1 MDDSE
6 VRAESP
12 PVHQYSRNERIRF
25 HTARRRRAS
34 RKKNIFISVIVVM
47 ALIVLFVLFAMTVF
61 CRIDTVQVEGGGRY
75 AVNDVIAVSGLQTGD
90 NIFTIK
96 KEAVEEKI
104 TSTLVY
110 IGSVE
115 VSHKLPSTVILKL
128 TETNARYAAQVS
140 SDYVL
145 FDKTGK
151 VLENNSPVLPDG
163 CLPTFGLV
171 TIGTTLGEP
180 VSTEEDPAFRA
191 LLMLDQAIDASGIQ
205 GLTSVDVS
213 DPNNMTAVF
222 ENRATLLLGDTDSLR
237 DKLLLA
243 DEVIRR
249 ENQTN
254 DKRVMTVDLTSGKR
268 AVVRDAAG
276 TAIPVETNTQ
286 QPTVSETYGYA
297 QG

>member
-1 MDDSE
+1 MGMS
-6 VRAESP
+6 
-12 PVHQYSRNERIRF
+12 I
-25 HTARRRRAS
+25 
-34 RKKNIFISVIVVM
+34 
-47 ALIVLFVLFAMTVF
+47 
-61 CRIDTVQVEGGGRY
+61 
-75 AVNDVIAVSGLQTGD
+75 
-90 NIFTIK
+90 
-96 KEAVEEKI
+96 
-104 TSTLVY
+104 
-110 IGSVE
+110 
-115 VSHKLPSTVILKL
+115 LP
-128 TETNARYAAQVS
+128 E
-140 SDYVL
+140 
-145 FDKTGK
+145 
-151 VLENNSPVLPDG
+151 G
-163 CLPTFGLV
+163 CLPTSGLL

-213 DPNNMTAVF
+213 DPKNMTAVF

-276 TAIPVETNTQ
+276 TAIPVEPNTQ